1 MKRYWKAAVILIV
14 LSATPVYAQLE
25 CDYILSFENV
35 SFSGTQVE
43 DGYFRSG
50 FSDYGYYLDICGV
63 YTGNTTDSIYAEL
76 SDESSTYWFVY
87 GTIIWNESMTKGY
100 IQASYLDETYSTY
113 LDGTITSSREWYK
126 ISAKGGD
133 NDSVSYI
140 TLFKN
145 FKGKGYFLE
154 EAATGLNQDGRAR
167 FQNLDRSKLQGL
179 KEKLQSQPRPG
190 Q

>member
-1 MKRYWKAAVILIV
+1 MRRYWKAAVILIL

-50 FSDYGYYLDICGV
+50 FSDDGYYFDICGV

-126 ISAKGGD
+126 ISANGGD

-145 FKGKGYFLE
+145 FKGRGYFLDD
-154 EAATGLNQDGRAR
+154 AAAGLNQDGRTR

-179 KEKLQSQPRPG
+179 KEKLQSQPRPE

>member
-1 MKRYWKAAVILIV
+1 MKRYWGVAIILV
-14 LSATPVYAQLE
+14 LLSAIPAFAQSE
-25 CDYILSFENV
+25 CDYVLSFESV

-50 FSDYGYYLDICGV
+50 FSDDGYYLDICGV

-76 SDESSTYWFVY
+76 SDDSSTYWFVY

-113 LDGTITSSREWYK
+113 LDGSITSSRGWYK

-145 FKGKGYFLE
+145 FKGRGYFLDD
-154 EAATGLNQDGRAR
+154 AAAGLNQDGRAR
-167 FQNLDRSKLQGL
+167 FQNLDRLKLQGL
-179 KEKLQSQPRPG
+179 KEKFQSQPRPG